1 MNKKLLNY
9 AFKNCLPVIL
19 GYIAAGFAFGLMMA
33 AAGKSIFTAF
43 IMSAVIYTGA
53 GQYLAVDF
61 IKENASYISIA
72 IATFLINSKHLFYG
86 ISLIE
91 QFKRAGKKRPYLIFA
106 LTDETYA
113 LLTGTK
119 FPEDVDESDYIFA
132 VTLINQISWV
142 IGCTLGA
149 VFGTLVKFDTTGL
162 DFAMTALFIVIV
174 LDQLKTF
181 KTKLPFI
188 IGGGA
193 ALAALF
199 IVGKSNMLL
208 GGLALSVVLLI
219 IFRKPIEKKEGE
231 KHEHN

>member
-1 MNKKLLNY
+1 
-9 AFKNCLPVIL
+9 
-19 GYIAAGFAFGLMMA
+19 
-33 AAGKSIFTAF
+33 
-43 IMSAVIYTGA
+43 
-53 GQYLAVDF
+53 
-61 IKENASYISIA
+61 
-72 IATFLINSKHLFYG
+72 
-86 ISLIE
+86 
-91 QFKRAGKKRPYLIFA
+91 
-106 LTDETYA
+106 
-113 LLTGTK
+113 
-119 FPEDVDESDYIFA
+119 
-132 VTLINQISWV
+132 V

-219 IFRKPIEKKEGE
+219 IFRKPIEKKEAE